1 MPIIYSYKIQ
11 KAASSRLKRPVI
23 KIQSVKTSQLRRAV
37 MGRKIPG
44 KKHHGVKDP
53 EKQQKAR
60 LDKVKMK
67 VSLY

>member
-1 MPIIYSYKIQ
+1 M
-11 KAASSRLKRPVI
+11 
-23 KIQSVKTSQLRRAV
+23 QSLQPWEEEKVFREEVCLGLR

-67 VSLY
+67 VTVILPIIVISPLTP